1 MKIVKSWAGVQLFSC
16 VKVVREIENIFAYQS
31 ENTLFSADFIK
42 SKDGIFLV
50 CKIVRFYILI

>member
-1 MKIVKSWAGVQLFSC
+1 MKIEKSWEGVQLFFC

-31 ENTLFSADFIK
+31 ENILFNNDFIK

-50 CKIVRFYILI
+50 CKIVCFYIFI